1 MKAWS
6 TYRFGVVISLHQVL
20 GCGMGEMS
28 NILKGIQR
36 ALEAIRIES
45 EAADWQL
52 RLEILQLIL
61 STSESVV
68 ADARKLTAPEVRQ
81 VKQTVP
87 VPKTKWVKRYV
98 DVAKQAASGKQKRAD
113 VDDAKRLRG
122 QQQQLTAVQPQT
134 ALPNQQTRIESV

>member
-1 MKAWS
+1 
-6 TYRFGVVISLHQVL
+6 
-20 GCGMGEMS
+20 MS
-28 NILKGIQR
+28 NILKGIQQ

-45 EAADWQL
+45 DRADWQL

-68 ADARKLTAPEVRQ
+68 AQARKQAAPEVRQ

-98 DVAKQAASGKQKRAD
+98 DVPKQTVADRKKRTD
-113 VDDAKRLRG
+113 MDDAERLR
-122 QQQQLTAVQPQT
+122 QQRQQLAAVQPNKP
-134 ALPNQQTRIESV
+134 LPLQQ

>member
-1 MKAWS
+1 
-6 TYRFGVVISLHQVL
+6 
-20 GCGMGEMS
+20 MS
-28 NILKGIQR
+28 NILKGIQQ

-45 EAADWQL
+45 EKADWQL

-68 ADARKLTAPEVRQ
+68 AGARKQAAPEVRQ

-98 DVAKQAASGKQKRAD
+98 DVANQAASGKQKRAD
-113 VDDAKRLRG
+113 VDDSERLRR
-122 QQQQLTAVQPQT
+122 QQQQLAAVQPNKP
-134 ALPNQQTRIESV
+134 LPLQQ

>member
-1 MKAWS
+1 
-6 TYRFGVVISLHQVL
+6 
-20 GCGMGEMS
+20 MS
-28 NILKGIQR
+28 NILKGIQQ

-45 EAADWQL
+45 ESADWQL

-68 ADARKLTAPEVRQ
+68 AGARKQAAPEVRQ

-98 DVAKQAASGKQKRAD
+98 DVPKQTVTDRQKRTG
-113 VDDAKRLRG
+113 VDDAARLRQ
-122 QQQQLTAVQPQT
+122 QQQQLVAVEPNKP
-134 ALPNQQTRIESV
+134 LPAQQ